1 MTRTMMKSKI
11 HRCTVTDADLT
22 YEGSITVDSLL
33 MEAADFLPHE
43 QVHVWNI
50 NNGERFQTY
59 VIPGPPSSGVMC
71 VNGSAARKVQR
82 GDLLIIATFAG
93 MSDEEARNLVPKVVY
108 VDGANKMR
116 RGENPHGA
124 SAVRPRALRSA
135 PRS

>member
-22 YEGSITVDSLL
+22 YEGSITVDANL

-43 QVHVWNI
+43 QVHVWNV

-59 VIPGPPSSGVMC
+59 VIPGERNSGTIC

-93 MSDEEARNLVPKVVY
+93 MEEEEARKLVPSVVY
-108 VDGANKMR
+108 VDGENRIR

-124 SAVRPRALRSA
+124 IAVRPRALRTA
-135 PRS
+135 RRS

>member
-43 QVHVWNI
+43 QVHVWNV

-59 VIPGPPSSGVMC
+59 VIPGPPHSGTIC

-93 MSDEEARNLVPKVVY
+93 MNDEEARKLVPSVVY
-108 VDGANKMR
+108 VDGENRMR

-124 SAVRPRALRSA
+124 LSVVR
-135 PRS
+135 

>member
-22 YEGSITVDSLL
+22 YEGSITVDSVL
-33 MEAADFLPHE
+33 MEAADFLAHE
-43 QVHVWNI
+43 QVHVWNV

-59 VIPGPPSSGVMC
+59 VIPGPPNSGTIC

-93 MSDEEARNLVPKVVY
+93 MEEEEARNLVPSVVY
-108 VDGANKMR
+108 VDGQNKMR

-124 SAVRPRALRSA
+124 IAVRPRALRTA